1 MIERILTIAVV
12 VWFLLTSV
20 IGVTL
25 STLDLIY
32 FLINKHFIFEFPD
45 FFIINIIMTP
55 PIGLILI
62 YLGKGLDILLKLKE
76 K

>member
-1 MIERILTIAVV
+1 MIERIATIAIA
-12 VWFLLTSV
+12 VWFLFTAV
-20 IGVTL
+20 VGITL
-25 STLDLIY
+25 GILNLIY
-32 FLINKHFIFEFPD
+32 YLFNKHFILEFSD
-45 FFIINIIMTP
+45 FFLINIIMTP

>member
-1 MIERILTIAVV
+1 MIERILTIVVV
-12 VWFLLTSV
+12 VWFLFTAV
-20 IGVTL
+20 VGITL
-25 STLDLIY
+25 GTLDLIY
-32 FLINKHFIFEFPD
+32 YLFNKHFMFEFSD
-45 FFIINIIMTP
+45 FFLINIIMTP

>member
-1 MIERILTIAVV
+1 MIERILAITVA
-12 VWFLLTSV
+12 VWFLSTAV
-20 IGVTL
+20 VGVTL
-25 STLDLIY
+25 GTLDLIY
-32 FLINKHFIFEFPD
+32 YVFNKDFMFEFSDFFLINT
-45 FFIINIIMTP
+45 IMTP